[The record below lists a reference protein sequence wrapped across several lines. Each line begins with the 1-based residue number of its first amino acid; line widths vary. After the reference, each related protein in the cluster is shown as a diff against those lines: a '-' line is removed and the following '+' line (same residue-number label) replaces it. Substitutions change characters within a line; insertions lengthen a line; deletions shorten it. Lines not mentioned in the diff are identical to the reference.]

1 MVPNPQVITSSNYP
15 STVYSGNHALLYQAG
30 GKKKKKGGRVIWYLI
45 QTVDIM

>member
-30 GKKKKKGGRVIWYLI
+30 GKKKKKVVGWYGI
-45 QTVDIM
+45 